1 MLARQ
6 LAARDGKGHPTRK
19 LVAESPG
26 SARLIQRRARPK
38 ATGERLVEKPA
49 VQQQVH
55 RTIGRPDLKRGE
67 RVPPPPGPPS
77 HRGVMILAPKT
88 DDELSRL
95 QNVATLAEQE
105 DDILALTR
113 SQTQP

>member
-6 LAARDGKGHPTRK
+6 FAARDREGHHVLK

-67 RVPPPPGPPS
+67 RVLPLPAHRS
-77 HRGVMILAPKT
+77 HCEVMILRPIT

-95 QNVATLAEQE
+95 QNVATL
-105 DDILALTR
+105 
-113 SQTQP
+113 